1 MNMMQFSKEGTFEE
15 GYMLLIKSIIR
26 SIQTTISLF
35 TERRNQ
41 STLNQFQILEFM
53 PIVMA
58 KMQQIFNMEE
68 NKKVVK
74 E

>member
-1 MNMMQFSKEGTFEE
+1 MNMMQLSKEGTFED
-15 GYMLLIKSIIR
+15 GYMLLIKTIIR
-26 SIQTTISLF
+26 SIQATISLF

-41 STLNQFQILEFM
+41 NTLSQFQIIEFM

-68 NKKVVK
+68 NEEVVK